1 MVRYSVLLFFFGL
14 LISQINLKAQ
24 LYRESS
30 VESIFSFSDIEKKGV
45 EIPSNS
51 RFTLFFNF
59 GQNFHYDFSNVFG
72 LYSGFGIRNIGFI
85 TEESDTV
92 YKRRTYALGV
102 PLALKLGS
110 FNDNFYF
117 FGGGEY
123 ELFFHYKQKQ
133 IIEGNKIKQSEWF
146 SQRTKRFAPS
156 FFVGIQFPVGINLK
170 FKYYPFNFLNTEY
183 KGNDFGEQ
191 VDYSEFNKTQIYY
204 FSLSFIFRN
213 KNLKKYYNSEGEPER
228 IAFLQR

>member
-1 MVRYSVLLFFFGL
+1 MVRNSIVLVFLGLFVSL
-14 LISQINLKAQ
+14 INLKAQ

-30 VESIFSFSDIEKKGV
+30 GELIFSFSDIENKEV
-45 EIPSNS
+45 EIPSNM

-59 GQNFHYDFSNVFG
+59 GQNFHYDFSKIFG
-72 LYSGFGIRNIGFI
+72 MYSGFCIRNIGI
-85 TEESDTV
+85 KTEESETV

-102 PLALKLGS
+102 PVALKLGS
-110 FNDNFYF
+110 INDNFYF

-133 IIEGNKIKQSEWF
+133 ITDGNKIKQSEWF
-146 SQRTKRFAPS
+146 SNRTKRFAPS
-156 FFVGIQFPVGINLK
+156 FFIGVQFPAGINLK

-183 KGNDFGEQ
+183 KGNDFGNQ
-191 VDYSEFNKTQIYY
+191 VDYSEFNKTQLYY
-204 FSLSFIFRN
+204 FSLSFVFRN
-213 KNLKKYYNSEGEPER
+213 KNLKEYYNPEGKPDR